1 MSSTSVLS
9 APYLAYRA
17 SRRAAIAQVPDFYGP
32 MRRQD
37 LDILLAAENALA
49 AAYREHNSVFGL
61 RDEADIYME
70 PSEPV
75 TSALQYAMDRA
86 HTAMA
91 AAAAVPDGG
100 ALCGRISALVQ
111 DAILTYPPPAAAPA
125 AALASDEAQAYMMM
139 EDDGDD
145 EATKEFD
152 MPNIDLQ
159 PVFALAVGDLPPL
172 ASVARH
178 LESAVLVLEDATGR
192 DKTTPYTRAIVAAL
206 DALLVSLA

>member
-1 MSSTSVLS
+1 MRAFPLL
-9 APYLAYRA
+9 AP
-17 SRRAAIAQVPDFYGP
+17 QTQKTNT
-32 MRRQD
+32 RQD
-37 LDILLAAENALA
+37 LDILLAAADALD
-49 AAYREHNSVFGL
+49 AAYRAHNAAFGL
-61 RDEADIYME
+61 RDEADIFYME
-70 PSEPV
+70 PAEPI

-111 DAILTYPPPAAAPA
+111 DALLTYPPAVAGAVAPAAAPA
-125 AALASDEAQAYMMM
+125 AALDAALDE
-139 EDDGDD
+139 DGDAD
-145 EATKEFD
+145 ALYGEATTAIEEEFA
-152 MPNIDLQ
+152 MPALDLQ

-192 DKTTPYTRAIVAAL
+192 DKTTPYTRAVVAAL
-206 DALLVSLA
+206 DALLVSL

>member
-1 MSSTSVLS
+1 MRAFPLL
-9 APYLAYRA
+9 AP
-17 SRRAAIAQVPDFYGP
+17 QTQKTNT
-32 MRRQD
+32 RQD
-37 LDILLAAENALA
+37 LDILLAAADALD
-49 AAYREHNSVFGL
+49 AAYRAHNAAFGL

-70 PSEPV
+70 PAEPI
-75 TSALQYAMDRA
+75 TSALQYALARA

-111 DAILTYPPPAAAPA
+111 DALLTYPPPAVAPAAAPA
-125 AALASDEAQAYMMM
+125 AAFDDSDADALY
-139 EDDGDD
+139 G
-145 EATKEFD
+145 EATTTEFA
-152 MPNIDLQ
+152 MPALDLQ

-192 DKTTPYTRAIVAAL
+192 DKTTPYTRAVVAAL
-206 DALLVSLA
+206 DALLVSL

>member
-1 MSSTSVLS
+1 MRAFPLL
-9 APYLAYRA
+9 AP
-17 SRRAAIAQVPDFYGP
+17 QTQKTNT
-32 MRRQD
+32 RQD
-37 LDILLAAENALA
+37 LDILLAAADALD
-49 AAYREHNSVFGL
+49 AAYRAHNAAFGL
-61 RDEADIYME
+61 RDEADIFYME
-70 PSEPV
+70 PAEPI

-111 DAILTYPPPAAAPA
+111 DALLTYPPPAVAPAAAPA
-125 AALASDEAQAYMMM
+125 AAFDDSDADALY
-139 EDDGDD
+139 G
-145 EATKEFD
+145 EATTTEFA
-152 MPNIDLQ
+152 MPALDLQ

-192 DKTTPYTRAIVAAL
+192 DKTTPYTRAVVAAL
-206 DALLVSLA
+206 DALLVSL

>member
-1 MSSTSVLS
+1 M
-9 APYLAYRA
+9 
-17 SRRAAIAQVPDFYGP
+17 
-32 MRRQD
+32 
-37 LDILLAAENALA
+37 
-49 AAYREHNSVFGL
+49 
-61 RDEADIYME
+61 
-70 PSEPV
+70 
-75 TSALQYAMDRA
+75 
-86 HTAMA
+86 
-91 AAAAVPDGG
+91 PDGG

-145 EATKEFD
+145 DGEAATTEFA
-152 MPNIDLQ
+152 MPNINLQ
-159 PVFALAVGDLPPL
+159 PVFALAVCDLPPL

-192 DKTTPYTRAIVAAL
+192 DKTTPYTHAIVAAL